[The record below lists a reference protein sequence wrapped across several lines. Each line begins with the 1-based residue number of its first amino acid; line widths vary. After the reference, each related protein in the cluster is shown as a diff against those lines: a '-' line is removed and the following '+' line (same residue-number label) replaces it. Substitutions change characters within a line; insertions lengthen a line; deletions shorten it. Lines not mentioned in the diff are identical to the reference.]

1 MDIEKK
7 DIASR
12 EDIQLLVDSFYDK
25 VKKDETI
32 GFIFTDIVKTNW
44 KEHLPVMYDFWETIL
59 LDHVVYTKNAMAV
72 HYEVNRKQPLEEKH
86 FNKWLELFEETV
98 KELFSGP
105 KASLALTRANSIA
118 AVMQFKMQEEH
129 KNIQVKPKS

>member
-1 MDIEKK
+1 
-7 DIASR
+7 
-12 EDIQLLVDSFYDK
+12 
-25 VKKDETI
+25 
-32 GFIFTDIVKTNW
+32 
-44 KEHLPVMYDFWETIL
+44 MYDFWETIL